1 MSKENALKDYIE
13 VNVRIMK
20 FYEKYPEGRILTEIV
35 KWEDGVI
42 VMKATTY
49 RNDSDIPFNYFS

>member
-1 MSKENALKDYIE
+1 MGKESGLKDYVE

-35 KWEDGVI
+35 KWENEVI
-42 VMKATTY
+42 VMKATA
-49 RNDSDIPFNYFS
+49 